1 VRGNDFDYFD
11 FSWPV
16 FVLYCF
22 LTNHT
27 EALTRHNDEVSRP
40 ILPPLGKTRGRLL
53 VATPPLADPNF
64 DRTVVYMLEHT
75 GDGAVG
81 VVLNRPLHEPIP
93 DQLQPWAGLL
103 SEPATLH
110 QGGPV
115 DESALIALA
124 QLTGPIEGAWSMIAN
139 GMGSIDLLLDPDEV
153 ATNVTALRVF
163 QGYSGWASQQLDDE
177 LEAGAWMVLDT
188 EANDVFSPN
197 PEGLWRDVLRRQGG
211 RVAWLANA
219 PDDLSAN

>member
-1 VRGNDFDYFD
+1 MTN
-11 FSWPV
+11 
-16 FVLYCF
+16 
-22 LTNHT
+22 LTET
-27 EALTRHNDEVSRP
+27 LTRHNDGVSHP
-40 ILPPLGKTRGRLL
+40 ILPPLGNTRGRLL

-75 GDGAVG
+75 DDGAVG
-81 VVLNRPLHEPIP
+81 VVLNRPLHDTLP
-93 DQLQPWAGLL
+93 DQLRLWERLL

-110 QGGPV
+110 EGGPV

-124 QLTGPIEGAWSMIAN
+124 QLTGPIEGAWRMIAD

-153 ATNVTALRVF
+153 ATNVSALRVF
-163 QGYSGWASQQLDDE
+163 QGYSGWAPQQLDDE
-177 LEAGAWMVLDT
+177 LGAGAWIVLD
-188 EANDVFSPN
+188 AQPSDVFGAHPQD
-197 PEGLWRDVLRRQGG
+197 LWRDVLRRQGG